1 MIKTKIRDFCARLL
15 AKLMQRFAFDPTYF
29 ELWERHGFHVEPV
42 GFYSTLPDTR
52 ELEEGL
58 FLRESAMAG
67 LDINK
72 ARQMEILQMS
82 KPFVSE
88 FEENLQ
94 SQSLKNPDCVFVFG
108 NTSIES
114 VDAEILHAMVRSFK
128 PRHFVEI
135 GSGFSTLV
143 AAEAMTMNHAE
154 GVQAKLTAIEP
165 YPPQFLRRPLVFPID
180 LIERKVQDVPL
191 GLFQSLSSRD
201 ILFIDSSHVCKIGSD
216 VHYEF
221 FEILPNLA
229 SGVVVHVHD
238 IFLPHEYPKQW
249 VKDWH
254 RYWNE
259 QYLLQAFLAFN
270 SEFEV
275 LWSGSWMHLKSPDL
289 LESVF
294 KSYSRHT
301 KWPASLWMRRK

>member
-1 MIKTKIRDFCARLL
+1 MIKTKIRDFCANLL
-15 AKLMQRFAFDPTYF
+15 AKWMTRFAFDPTYF

-52 ELEEGL
+52 ELGEGL
-58 FLRESAMAG
+58 FVRESAMAG
-67 LDINK
+67 LDFNP
-72 ARQMEILQMS
+72 ARQMEILQMA
-82 KPFVSE
+82 KPFVQE
-88 FEENLQ
+88 FEENAK
-94 SQSLKNPDCVFVFG
+94 SQSENTPSGFVFG

-135 GSGFSTLV
+135 GSGFSTKV
-143 AAEAMTMNHAE
+143 AAGAMALNHSE
-154 GVQAKLTAIEP
+154 GAQAKLTAIEP
-165 YPPQFLRRPLVFPID
+165 YPSQFLRNPLAHPID
-180 LIERKVQDVPL
+180 LIEKKVQEVPL
-191 GLFQSLSSRD
+191 EFFRSLSSSD

-221 FEILPNLA
+221 LEILPNLA

-238 IFLPHEYPKQW
+238 IFLPREYPKEW

>member
-1 MIKTKIRDFCARLL
+1 
-15 AKLMQRFAFDPTYF
+15 
-29 ELWERHGFHVEPV
+29 
-42 GFYSTLPDTR
+42 
-52 ELEEGL
+52 
-58 FLRESAMAG
+58 
-67 LDINK
+67 
-72 ARQMEILQMS
+72 MEILQMA
-82 KPFVSE
+82 KPFVQE
-88 FEENLQ
+88 FEENAK
-94 SQSLKNPDCVFVFG
+94 SQSENTPSSFVFG

-128 PRHFVEI
+128 PKHFVEI
-135 GSGFSTLV
+135 GSGFSTKV
-143 AAEAMTMNHAE
+143 AAGAMAINHNE
-154 GVQAKLTAIEP
+154 GAQAKLTAIEP
-165 YPPQFLRRPLVFPID
+165 YPPQFLRNRLAHPID
-180 LIERKVQDVPL
+180 LVEKKVQQVPL
-191 GLFQSLSSRD
+191 EFFRSLSSSD

-221 FEILPNLA
+221 LEILPNLA

-238 IFLPHEYPKQW
+238 IFLPREYPKEW